1 MGPEMWNTVC
11 GGILMVSLEHA
22 QSMLRSGFLA
32 EAVLTKASKEEIKSE
47 TWGPNLTALVAF
59 PLVPVLLQSP
69 K

>member
-1 MGPEMWNTVC
+1 MA
-11 GGILMVSLEHA
+11 SLEHA

-47 TWGPNLTALVAF
+47 AWGPNLTALVAF
-59 PLVPVLLQSP
+59 PLVPVLSQSP